1 MTADRLP
8 GPGVGLLKPWDHERR
23 FRLELTMRNVVVRER
38 EVEWILPRDE
48 SYWNVIPARARL
60 RVVRAAIATRPF
72 QVPRAPVVRHRI
84 ISAGFL
90 AHPEHGGDNVHF
102 PRVTLDCRVRTGR
115 DKNLWFH
122 LEQCL
127 LPQFHCVLGEIRR
140 RRVGG
145 SRLLVPEDFRGASNR
160 QTETGR
166 KKSPHHKRRNLLS
179 DSPLLGKANLP
190 KTVM

>member
-1 MTADRLP
+1 MVRAKRPAIFPLRIANAIPFANGYPTMTADRLP

-23 FRLELTMRNVVVRER
+23 FR
-38 EVEWILPRDE
+38 
-48 SYWNVIPARARL
+48 
-60 RVVRAAIATRPF
+60 
-72 QVPRAPVVRHRI
+72 
-84 ISAGFL
+84 
-90 AHPEHGGDNVHF
+90 
-102 PRVTLDCRVRTGR
+102 
-115 DKNLWFH
+115 